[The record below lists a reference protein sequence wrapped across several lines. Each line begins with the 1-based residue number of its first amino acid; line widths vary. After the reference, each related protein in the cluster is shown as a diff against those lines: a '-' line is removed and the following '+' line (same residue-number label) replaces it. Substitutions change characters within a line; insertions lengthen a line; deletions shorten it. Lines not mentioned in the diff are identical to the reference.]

1 MPSSQYYLPEKTV
14 NLPPLQILV
23 FSSIEKARQVERSK
37 FRVAGRCKL
46 RGISRR
52 PLHPEHI
59 FYWFKGLTA
68 DVCKLPPHRKSV
80 GLGLSTGLCWFKR
93 AWSNTAAISLS
104 EQQAMSIRLHLL
116 SNCAKTRISTPPYR
130 R

>member
-1 MPSSQYYLPEKTV
+1 MPSSQYYLTERTV

-37 FRVAGRCKL
+37 FRVAARCKL

-59 FYWFKGLTA
+59 FFWFKGLTA
-68 DVCKLPPHRKSV
+68 DGCKLPPHRKSV
-80 GLGLSTGLCWFKR
+80 G
-93 AWSNTAAISLS
+93 
-104 EQQAMSIRLHLL
+104 
-116 SNCAKTRISTPPYR
+116 
-130 R
+130 